1 MSLIINVPDTL
12 RAQVEAAS
20 LGLNTVLYTAKGQPC
35 FMRVVPL
42 TANSALDAGLGAGNH
57 PAFTVGG
64 VEKSALYLGLYPG
77 KVLNGELVSQPGVDP
92 SHSINHDNFVAY
104 ARANGTGWHLM
115 SNIEWALQGAICY
128 KSGLQP
134 RGNNNYGRDNV
145 ETSEV
150 GRRQDKLTPGTA
162 SGDARTLTG
171 SGPLSWRH
179 DYTPYGIAD
188 LNGNVWEWSPGLR
201 LNAGEINV
209 IENNDAALNAT
220 DMAAGSA
227 AWKAI
232 DGSDGSL
239 VAPGSANTVKIAA
252 SGTAAYT
259 LVVGSGAAFSGMT
272 NPGSTPVHADALVVL
287 KRHGIYPLAST
298 GLGGDY
304 IYHNLTGERLPRRG
318 GAWNSAAGAG
328 VFAVSL
334 NYGRTSPSTD
344 VGARPAFVA

>member
-92 SHSINHDNFVAY
+92 SHTINHDNFVAY

-115 SNIEWALQGAICY
+115 NNIEWALLGAICY

-134 RGNNNYGRDNV
+134 RGNNDYGRDSV

-150 GRRQDKLTPGTA
+150 GRRQDGVTPGTA
-162 SGDARTLTG
+162 SGNARTLTG

-179 DYTPYGIAD
+179 DRTPYGISD
-188 LNGNVWEWSPGLR
+188 LNGNVWEWAPGLR

-209 IENNDAALNAT
+209 IENNNAALNAT
-220 DMAAGSA
+220 DLAAGSA

-232 DGSDGSL
+232 DGSNGSL
-239 VAPGSANTVKIAA
+239 VAPGSANTIKFAA
-252 SGTAAYT
+252 SGTANYS
-259 LVVGSGAAFSGMT
+259 LVIVSGTAFSGMT
-272 NPGSTPVHADALVVL
+272 NPGGIPVHADALVTL
-287 KRHGIYPLAST
+287 KRHGIYPLAGS
-298 GLGGDY
+298 GLGGDFM
-304 IYHNLTGERLPRRG
+304 YHTLTEERLPRRG
-318 GAWNSAAGAG
+318 GNWGNAAEPG
-328 VFAVSL
+328 VFAISL
-334 NYGRTSPSTD
+334 NIERTHTSASL
-344 VGARPAFVA
+344 GARPAFVA